1 MYCNTCQDILYLT
14 DPPPRP
20 QLKRTNAV
28 YCVIQFECVT
38 RNCKNCGKKYQKQ
51 VVQ

>member
-20 QLKRTNAV
+20 QLKTNKRGLLCYSV
-28 YCVIQFECVT
+28 
-38 RNCKNCGKKYQKQ
+38 
-51 VVQ
+51 